1 MAKSSPSCTCRPEPC
16 GFDSAKPAVLSLP
29 PMARPDPLP
38 ATMPESRE
46 KTDWLAVL
54 VLFAAGLAAAMH
66 FAKVAPVMDAAGRDL
81 GLSLVASGFAVS
93 LLGIVGV
100 VFAIATGAVVAAI
113 GLKRGMAIALF
124 GGAVIAAAGSVA
136 PTGMTFLVSRFLE
149 GFSHLLIVV
158 CAPALMAMHA
168 ATKDR
173 PIALSLWGCFFGVGF
188 AITSSVAP
196 LIVPGFG
203 WRGLMFAHAVVLAL
217 VGVAVV
223 LALGRSGHGDQRKP
237 LPGLSQLLKA
247 HGDVYRSGPPLLL
260 ALTFCC
266 YTILFLAALTFL
278 GKYLIETLDWRVAAA
293 GSMMAFASLVSM
305 AFTLGAGVL
314 MRLGLPAVA
323 GFASA
328 FLALAVGAIGVF
340 GLNLPEA
347 AVLGFILLMMASFGL
362 LPGFTFAS
370 VPAVAPTPAL
380 AALTYGAIAQF
391 GNVGTFLGT
400 PVFAAFY
407 DVMGW
412 QGGALFFTV
421 ICLTGVACAMRLNR
435 SMRISP

>member
-1 MAKSSPSCTCRPEPC
+1 MMASGKTEQER
-16 GFDSAKPAVLSLP
+16 
-29 PMARPDPLP
+29 
-38 ATMPESRE
+38 TQ
-46 KTDWLAVL
+46 TDWIAVM

-113 GLKRGMAIALF
+113 GLKRGMVIALF

-136 PTGMTFLVSRFLE
+136 PSGMTFLASRFLE

-158 CAPALMAMHA
+158 CAPALMGMHA
-168 ATKDR
+168 AAKDR

-188 AITSSVAP
+188 AITSSAAP

-203 WRGLMFAHAVVLAL
+203 WRGLMFAHALLLAI

-223 LALGRSGHGDQRKP
+223 LALGRSGHTDQRKP
-237 LPGLSQLLKA
+237 MPDLGQLFQA
-247 HGDVYRSGPPLLL
+247 HVDVYRSGPPLLL

-278 GKYLIETLDWRVAAA
+278 GKYLIEALGWSIASA

-314 MRLGLPAVA
+314 MRMGLPAVT
-323 GFASA
+323 GFAAA
-328 FLALAVGAIGVF
+328 FLALALGAICVF
-340 GLNLPEA
+340 ALALPET
-347 AVLGFILLMMASFGL
+347 AVIGSILLMMASFGL

-412 QGGALFFTV
+412 RGGAVFFAVT
-421 ICLTGVACAMRLNR
+421 CFAGVACAMRLNR